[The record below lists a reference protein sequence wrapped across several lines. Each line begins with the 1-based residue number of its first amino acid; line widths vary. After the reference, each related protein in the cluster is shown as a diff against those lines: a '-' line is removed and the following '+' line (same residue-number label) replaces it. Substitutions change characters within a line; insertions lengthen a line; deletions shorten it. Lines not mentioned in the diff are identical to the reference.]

1 VSAPTVTVVIRTT
14 GEAERVP
21 LLLRSIPSAL
31 SQADVDVTLVLVVNG
46 ASFDAEF
53 FCRAQHDERIS
64 VFYIDKRDSAIATT
78 VGRSLVSG
86 SFFSFIDDDD
96 EFLPNALRSRI
107 AYLLED
113 PTVDCLAT
121 NGYYFTQGTRRHVFP
136 DVRMFHDDYVLP
148 LLCGK
153 NWMASNGAT
162 FRTRT
167 VGQKYFD
174 NVSQHCEWT
183 LIAFR
188 VALERRV
195 RFVPE
200 MTFNVYDTPGS
211 SSKDPRYVQGVAEM
225 FALMLREQPPAR
237 YLPYIKRE
245 YMRSLHCVCSYAR
258 INGDWETAWRYY
270 RATLA
275 QRAGW
280 KYLPYAALL
289 LAKYRRPARDLWPL
303 KGIGA
308 SW

>member
-1 VSAPTVTVVIRTT
+1 MSVPTVTVVIRTT
-14 GEAERVP
+14 GEAKRIP
-21 LLLRSIPSAL
+21 LLRRSIPSVL
-31 SQADVDVTLVLVVNG
+31 SQTDVAVNLVLVVNG
-46 ASFDAEF
+46 TSFDAEF
-53 FCRAQHDERIS
+53 FRRAEDDARIS

-113 PTVDCLAT
+113 PAVDCLAT
-121 NGYYFTQGTRRHVFP
+121 NGYYFTHGTRRNIFP

-167 VGQKYFD
+167 VGQQYFE

-188 VALERRV
+188 IALQRRV
-195 RFVPE
+195 RFVPD

-211 SSKDPRYVQGVAEM
+211 SSKGASYVQGVAEM
-225 FALMLREQPPAR
+225 FALMLREEPPAR
-237 YLPYIKRE
+237 YLPRIKRE
-245 YMRSLHCVCSYAR
+245 YTRSLHCACSYAR
-258 INGDWETAWRYY
+258 MNGDWETAWRYY

-275 QRAGW
+275 HRAGW

-303 KGIGA
+303 KGLA
-308 SW
+308 TS

>member
-1 VSAPTVTVVIRTT
+1 MSLPTVTVVIRTT
-14 GEAERVP
+14 GETERIP
-21 LLLRSIPSAL
+21 LLRRSIASAL
-31 SQADVDVTLVLVVNG
+31 SQADVAVNLVVVANG
-46 ASFDAEF
+46 GSFDADF
-53 FCRAQHDERIS
+53 FRRAEHDKRIS
-64 VFYIDKRDSAIATT
+64 VFYIEKRDGAVATA

-107 AYLLED
+107 AYLIED
-113 PTVDCLAT
+113 PTLDCLAT

-162 FRTRT
+162 FRTST
-167 VGQKYFD
+167 VGSEYFA
-174 NVSQHCEWT
+174 NVSKHCHWT
-183 LIAFR
+183 LVAYRIA
-188 VALERRV
+188 LNKNV

-211 SSKDPRYVQGVAEM
+211 SSKGPGYVQGVADM
-225 FALMLREQPPAR
+225 FAQMLRESPPQR

-245 YMRSLHCVCSYAR
+245 YIRSLHCACSYAR
-258 INGDWETAWRYY
+258 MNGDWKTAWRFY

-303 KGIGA
+303 KGIA
-308 SW
+308 TP